1 MSRAVTGRVYIGI
14 GSNLGDRLE
23 NIMKAVDQVERYM
36 KVTARSGIY
45 ETEPVGGIRQGM
57 FLNCVIEVL
66 TDIPP
71 HELFD
76 LLKLTEKE
84 LGRVEE
90 VKWGPRL
97 IDLDIL
103 TYNDEVVEEKNLTV
117 PHREMHKRRFAL
129 IPLQEIAPDFIHP
142 VLKKKIPEM
151 LKDIKESRVKL
162 FKAPDS
168 APR

>member
-1 MSRAVTGRVYIGI
+1 MVNRAVTGRVYIGI

-23 NIMKAVDQVERYM
+23 NIMKAVGLVEGYM
-36 KVTARSGIY
+36 KITARSGIY
-45 ETEPVGGIRQGM
+45 ETEPVGGIMQDM

-71 HELFD
+71 YELFD

-84 LGRVEE
+84 LGRVKE

-151 LKDIKESRVKL
+151 LKDIKESRVEL
-162 FKAPDS
+162 FKDS
-168 APR
+168 GS